1 MSWRSRGAALL
12 REPLVHFAVLG
23 ALIFSAFGHSTS
35 ADERRIVIDAARVQR
50 IAGQYAQSFRRA
62 PNADELDA
70 LIRDDVKEEVYY
82 REALRLG
89 LDRDDEVVRRRMRV
103 KMEAFGDTAEDI
115 AAPDDATLQRW
126 LDSHATRFAGEATY
140 GFDQRY
146 LGSDASGAQAALAR
160 LLAGQDLSGAAI
172 PLPAQFDAIGAGEA
186 AALFGDDF
194 ATALDRLPLGEWS
207 GPVASGLGQHLVRVR
222 ERHPAAPPGLAAIR
236 QRVENDWRAAMARD
250 RTERAYRAL
259 LKRYDVV
266 IDKPQ

>member
-1 MSWRSRGAALL
+1 MSWRSRGARVL
-12 REPLVHFAVLG
+12 REPLVHFIVLG
-23 ALIFSAFGHSTS
+23 ALIFAAFGNSIT

-50 IAGQYAQSFRRA
+50 IAGQYAQNFRRA
-62 PNADELDA
+62 PNAEELDA

-126 LDSHATRFAGEATY
+126 LAAHPDRFAGEATY
-140 GFDQRY
+140 AFDQRY
-146 LGSDASGAQAALAR
+146 LGTDSAGALAALSELR
-160 LLAGQDLSGAAI
+160 AGRDFAGAAI
-172 PLPAQFDAIGAGEA
+172 PLPARFEAIGAGEA
-186 AALFGDDF
+186 AELFGDEF
-194 ATALDRLPLGEWS
+194 AAALDRVPLGEWS
-207 GPVASGLGQHLVRVR
+207 GPVGSGLGQHLVRVR
-222 ERHPAAPPGLAAIR
+222 ERHPAAPPSLTTIR
-236 QRVENDWRAAMARD
+236 QTVENDWRAAMARA

-266 IDKPQ
+266 IEKPE

>member
-1 MSWRSRGAALL
+1 MSWSARGARLL

-23 ALIFSAFGHSTS
+23 ALIFALFGNSTS
-35 ADERRIVIDAARVQR
+35 ADERRIVIDAARVER
-50 IAGQYAQSFRRA
+50 IAGQYAQNFRRVPSPA
-62 PNADELDA
+62 ELDA
-70 LIRDDVKEEVYY
+70 LISDDVKEEVYY

-126 LDSHATRFAGEATY
+126 LAAHPERFAGEATY
-140 GFDQRY
+140 AFDQRY
-146 LGSDASGAQAALAR
+146 LGADASGASAALR
-160 LLAGQDLSGAAI
+160 DLRGGQEFAGAAI
-172 PLPAQFDAIGAGEA
+172 PLPARFDAIGAGEVA
-186 AALFGDDF
+186 GLFGDDF
-194 ATALDRLPLGEWS
+194 AAALNRLPPGEWS

-222 ERHPAAPPGLAAIR
+222 QRQPAAPPSLATIR

-250 RTERAYRAL
+250 RTERAYRDL

-266 IDKPQ
+266 IEKPE

>member
-1 MSWRSRGAALL
+1 MTFRSRGGRLL

-23 ALIFSAFGHSTS
+23 ALVFALFGNATS
-35 ADERRIVIDAARVQR
+35 ADERRIVIDAARVER
-50 IAGQYAQSFRRA
+50 IAGQYAQNFRRA
-62 PNADELDA
+62 PSAEELDA

-126 LDSHATRFAGEATY
+126 LVAHPDRFAGEAVY
-140 GFDQRY
+140 AFDQRY
-146 LGSDASGAQAALAR
+146 LGSDAGGAQAGLAQLR
-160 LLAGQDLSGAAI
+160 GGRDYAGAAI
-172 PLPAQFDAIGAGEA
+172 PLPAQFEAIGAGEA
-186 AALFGDDF
+186 AELFGDDF
-194 ATALDRLPLGEWS
+194 AAALDRLPLGEWS

-222 ERHPAAPPGLAAIR
+222 QRHPAAPPRLTAIR

-250 RTERAYRAL
+250 RTERAYRTL
-259 LKRYDVV
+259 LGRYNVV
-266 IDKPQ
+266 IEKPG